1 MKVRIRFT
9 KQGKVRF
16 TSHRDVARVWER
28 VLRRAA
34 VPVAYSEGF
43 SPRPKL
49 SFGLALPTG
58 GESLAEYLDVD
69 VDEERSA
76 PDLDR
81 LPATL
86 SALLPAG
93 MASPALTVLDAG
105 ADSLQHAVVA
115 CTWRIEVS
123 GVTPADLA
131 VAAERTLAADTLVI
145 TRERKGKPVTDDVRP
160 AIASLAVI
168 APSPSD
174 GAGRTTDRPAGSVLE
189 AELATQTRS
198 LRPSELVTLLDPEG
212 RAGDVRV
219 CRLHQWIEAGGVRV
233 EPVGLPDAPAP
244 HAGRRAS

>member
-1 MKVRIRFT
+1 MKVRVRFT
-9 KQGKVRF
+9 KVGKVRF
-16 TSHRDVARVWER
+16 TSHRDIARVWER
-28 VLRRAA
+28 VLRRAD

-69 VDEERSA
+69 VDEGRPA
-76 PDLDR
+76 PDLDA
-81 LPATL
+81 LPELL
-86 SALLPAG
+86 SELLPEG
-93 MASPALTVLDAG
+93 MDATALSVLEPG

-115 CTWRIEVS
+115 CTWNIRVP
-123 GVTPADLA
+123 GVTAADLTT
-131 VAAERTLAADTLVI
+131 AAERALAADTLVI

-160 AIASLAVI
+160 AITSLAVLTT
-168 APSPSD
+168 PSD
-174 GAGRTTDRPAGSVLE
+174 GAEHGTERTAACELE

-212 RAGDVRV
+212 EAGDVRV

-233 EPVGLPDAPAP
+233 EPVALPDAPAP
-244 HAGRRAS
+244 HAQRRAS

>member
-1 MKVRIRFT
+1 VKVRVRFT

-16 TSHRDVARVWER
+16 TSHRDIARVWER
-28 VLRRAA
+28 VLRRAD

-43 SPRPKL
+43 SPRPKV

-69 VDEERSA
+69 VDEGRPA

-81 LPATL
+81 LPELL
-86 SALLPAG
+86 SELLPEG
-93 MASPALTVLDAG
+93 MDAPALAPLEPR

-115 CTWRIEVS
+115 CTWRIEVP

-131 VAAERTLAADTLVI
+131 VAAERALAADTLVI
-145 TRERKGKPVTDDVRP
+145 TRERKGKQVTDDVRP
-160 AIASLAVI
+160 AISSLAVV
-168 APSPSD
+168 ST
-174 GAGRTTDRPAGSVLE
+174 AGRSAGSVLE

-198 LRPSELVTLLDPEG
+198 LRPSELVSLLDPEG
-212 RAGDVRV
+212 DAGDVRV

-233 EPVGLPDAPAP
+233 EPVVLPDAPAP